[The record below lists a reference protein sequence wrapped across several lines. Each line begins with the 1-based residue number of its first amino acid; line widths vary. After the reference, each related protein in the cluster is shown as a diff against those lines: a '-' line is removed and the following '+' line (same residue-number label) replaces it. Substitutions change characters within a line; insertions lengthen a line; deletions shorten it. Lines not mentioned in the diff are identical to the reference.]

1 MLGGT
6 AATVA
11 MYLATG
17 WPLWGFSVVGAIVGA
32 AAVPARRLRAGAV
45 PHDHAGRTNGI
56 ISLVGVAGS
65 SLGLLA
71 VGLLADEFGEF
82 GPALA
87 LMAVG
92 PALVALLIVLAYP
105 ETAHKELEELNPED
119 APVR

>member
-1 MLGGT
+1 M
-6 AATVA
+6 
-11 MYLATG
+11 
-17 WPLWGFSVVGAIVGA
+17 
-32 AAVPARRLRAGAV
+32 
-45 PHDHAGRTNGI
+45 
-56 ISLVGVAGS
+56 AGS

>member
-1 MLGGT
+1 
-6 AATVA
+6 

-32 AAVPARRLRAGAV
+32 AAIPALGVYGPELFPTTTR
-45 PHDHAGRTNGI
+45 GRTNGI
-56 ISLVGVAGS
+56 ISLVGVLGS

-71 VGLLADEFGEF
+71 VGILADEFGEF

-87 LMAVG
+87 LVAIG
-92 PALVALLIVLAYP
+92 PALVALLILLAYP